1 MWRMGR
7 HGADRGAAMV
17 EFALVLPLFALL
29 LCGIIDF
36 SRAFNVQLTLS
47 DAAAEGTRTLA
58 TGGTVATAQS
68 AVNSLVAPLAVSY
81 SGTTACPNTAPPGS
95 ARASMTVTT
104 VDFQPITPLIGP
116 FFNGV
121 TISGTAARQCAN

>member
-1 MWRMGR
+1 
-7 HGADRGAAMV
+7 MV

-47 DAAAEGTRTLA
+47 DAAAEGARMLA
-58 TGGTVATAQS
+58 ISKSVGETQS
-68 AVNSLVAPLAVSY
+68 ALNSLVAPMSVSY
-81 SGTTACPNTAPPGS
+81 SATTACPPIAPGS
-95 ARASMTVTT
+95 ERARMTVTT
-104 VDFQPITPLIGP
+104 VNFQPITPLIGP

-121 TISGTAARQCAN
+121 TISGTAARQCAS